1 MVKEKTKFI
10 SSDSFRK
17 RYGQHLET
25 CLINKSFQ
33 KAVKEIRKE
42 IGVSTKGFEVSADGF
57 KAEKE
62 KKSFQKWLRQFNKD
76 GKGFF
81 FDFTTI
87 HKAIEKHKNII
98 YTKPDFLIKWFLAV
112 EDMPDSDVYDD
123 YFKFY
128 YNEKAFVLT
137 PPIIEVYEN
146 YINERPFVGVFEYIL
161 FNKAVVPRS
170 NLIAIKE
177 RDFNEMNY
185 ILLAISPNTAKRDV
199 IELWPEIS
207 KHQKIMNG
215 YNKNKIRFKKNF
227 KGDLKILKYDKETE
241 KMIKNKKGE
250 EKIIIKTRRLYDNI
264 DKLNN
269 IDSAND
275 DLSNDKKIMFNRR
288 QRKSRA
294 NKKYKI

>member
-1 MVKEKTKFI
+1 MLKQKTKFI

-33 KAVKEIRKE
+33 KTVKEIRKE
-42 IGVSTKGFEVSADGF
+42 LGVPTKGFEVSADGF
-57 KAEKE
+57 KTEKE
-62 KKSFQKWLRQFNKD
+62 IKSFQKWLKQFET
-76 GKGFF
+76 KGFGVNCEP
-81 FDFTTI
+81 I
-87 HKAIEKHKNII
+87 HKSIDEHKNSI
-98 YTKPDFLIKWFLAV
+98 YTKPDFLIEFLIMM
-112 EDMPDSDVYDD
+112 DDNIND
-123 YFKFY
+123 YFELY
-128 YNEKAFVLT
+128 YNKDSFVLT

-146 YINERPFVGVFEYIL
+146 YVNEKPFVGVFEYIL

-185 ILLAISPNTAKRDV
+185 ILMAMSPNTTKRDL

-207 KHQKIMNG
+207 KHQKIMND
-215 YNKNKIRFKKNF
+215 YHKNKIRFKKNF
-227 KGDLKILKYDKETE
+227 KGDLEILKYDKETE
-241 KMIKNKKGE
+241 KMAKDKKGD
-250 EKIIIKTRRLYDNI
+250 EKVMLKNRRLYDSL
-264 DKLNN
+264 DELSN

-275 DLSNDKKIMFNRR
+275 DLSNDKKIMLNRR

-294 NKKYKI
+294 NKKYKV